1 MMTST
6 PYENNSEHLSAEFA
20 LLDLLLRREVLCS
33 RLSPPAEPQFFKG
46 VYLSGAEVEQLLG
59 ECAGPDAGSPAGA
72 HLEELSAVAAA
83 LRLEIDA
90 RSQATLESGV
100 FLALPHLAR
109 LFGLTPLEAGAVAAC
124 LALEADLKYEKLYAF
139 LQDDLTRKGPSLD
152 LLLRLLASAPGE
164 RLRARALFAPQET
177 LFRSHILRYTDADSD
192 SPRLA
197 RAVRLDE
204 RVTNYLLGVG
214 GIGREAQSCVRDT
227 PATRPLAELRW
238 DDELK
243 DRLLDVTREHLRSPL
258 PARRKLIFHFHGP
271 DGTGKKTL
279 AAALCGELGTRL
291 LVVDLRRVLGGPH
304 DFEEGLRAVMR
315 EAILRPAALFI
326 EHFDLLA
333 DDDEKLSAHRRAL
346 ADAVEDFSWLTFIAT
361 TNEWEPA
368 GMFGEHLL
376 LGVALPA
383 PDAEERALLW
393 GALADADASFAPG
406 VEWEELAARFR
417 LTPGQLR
424 DAHVAARNYAHLR
437 EGDGAQVSADDLNRA
452 CRAQSN
458 QRLGKLARKLAL
470 RHDWDDLVLPP
481 DSLAHLRELCA
492 QVRHRQ
498 TVFGAWGFERRL
510 GLRRGLCALFYGPSG
525 TGKTMAV
532 EVIARAL
539 ELDAYKIDLSTVVSK
554 YIGETEKNLSRIFE
568 EAEDSNAV
576 LFFDEADALFGK
588 RSEVKDAHDRY
599 ANIETGYLL
608 QRIEE
613 FEGLVIL
620 ATNLRKNIDEAFF
633 RRMSVAVEFPFPE
646 EADRYRLWRRHFPDA
661 APLAED
667 VDFNFLA
674 GRLQLAGGNIKNIAV
689 GAAFMAAA
697 NSGRIHMRHVIR
709 AARREYEKIGRMCT
723 ETEFA
728 PYHALLNAAG
738 DEATA
743 GRGV

>member
-1 MMTST
+1 MTST
-6 PYENNSEHLSAEFA
+6 PYENNWEHLSAEFA
-20 LLDLLLRREVLCS
+20 LLDLLLRREVLGS
-33 RLSPPAEPQFFKG
+33 RAASDGDAAAQF
-46 VYLSGAEVEQLLG
+46 
-59 ECAGPDAGSPAGA
+59 
-72 HLEELSAVAAA
+72 EELSAAAAA
-83 LRLEIDA
+83 LRLEIDE
-90 RSQATLESGV
+90 RSQATLERNT
-100 FLALPHLAR
+100 FLALPHVAR
-109 LFGLTPLEAGAVAAC
+109 LFSLTPFEAGAVAVC
-124 LALEADLKYEKLYAF
+124 LALEADLKYGKLYAL
-139 LQDDLTRKGPSLD
+139 LQDDPTRKHPSVD
-152 LLLRLLASAPGE
+152 VILRLLTSTPGE
-164 RLRARALFAPQET
+164 RLSARAFFAPQAT
-177 LFRSHILRYTDADSD
+177 LFRSHILRYTEDDDA
-192 SPRLA
+192 PQLA

-204 RVTNYLLGVG
+204 RMTNYLLGVG
-214 GIGREAQSCVRDT
+214 GMGRVAEGCVRAAS
-227 PATRPLAELRW
+227 ATRTLAELRW
-238 DDELK
+238 NDELK

-279 AAALCGELGTRL
+279 AAALCDELGIPL
-291 LVVDLRRVLGGPH
+291 LAVNLRRVLGGPY

-315 EAILRPAALFI
+315 EAILRPAALFL

-361 TNEWEPA
+361 ANEWEP
-368 GMFGEHLL
+368 GEMFGEHLL
-376 LGVALPA
+376 LGVSLPA

-393 GALADADASFAPG
+393 DALAEADASFASG
-406 VEWEELAARFR
+406 VEWEGLAARFR

-458 QRLGKLARKLAL
+458 QRLGTLARKLAL

-481 DSLAHLRELCA
+481 DSLAHLSELCA

-498 TVFGAWGFERRL
+498 TVFGAWGFEHRL
-510 GLRRGLCALFYGPSG
+510 SLRRGLCALFCGPSG

-532 EVIARAL
+532 EIIAREL
-539 ELDAYKIDLSTVVSK
+539 GLDAYKIDLSTVVSK

-568 EAEDSNAV
+568 EAETSNAV

-613 FEGLVIL
+613 FEGVVIL

-646 EADRYRLWRRHFPDA
+646 EADRYRLWRRHFPEDA
-661 APLAED
+661 PVSDD

-697 NSGRIHMRHVIR
+697 NSGRVHMRHVIR

-728 PYHALLNAAG
+728 PYHALLGAAG
-738 DEATA
+738 DEANA
-743 GRGV
+743 GRDV

>member
-1 MMTST
+1 MTST
-6 PYENNSEHLSAEFA
+6 PYENNWEHLSAEFA
-20 LLDLLLRREVLCS
+20 LLDLLLRREVLGS
-33 RLSPPAEPQFFKG
+33 RAASDDDAAT
-46 VYLSGAEVEQLLG
+46 GAQ
-59 ECAGPDAGSPAGA
+59 
-72 HLEELSAVAAA
+72 LEELNAAASA
-83 LRLEIDA
+83 LRLEIDE
-90 RSQATLESGV
+90 RSQAALERGT
-100 FLALPHLAR
+100 FLALPHVAR
-109 LFGLTPLEAGAVAAC
+109 LFDLTPFEAGAVVVC

-139 LQDDLTRKGPSLD
+139 LQDDPTSRCPSVD
-152 LLLRLLASAPGE
+152 VILRLLTSTPGE
-164 RLRARALFAPQET
+164 RLSARALFAPQAT
-177 LFRSHILRYTDADSD
+177 LFRSHILRYAGDDDA
-192 SPRLA
+192 PQLA
-197 RAVRLDE
+197 RVVRLDE
-204 RVTNYLLGVG
+204 RMTNYLLGVG
-214 GIGREAQSCVRDT
+214 GMGREAERCVRAF
-227 PATRPLAELRW
+227 PATRTLAELRW
-238 DDELK
+238 HDELK
-243 DRLLDVTREHLRSPL
+243 DRLLGVTTEHLRSPL

-271 DGTGKKTL
+271 AGTGKKTL
-279 AAALCGELGTRL
+279 AAALCGELGIPL
-291 LVVDLRRVLGGPH
+291 LAVDLRRVLDGPH

-315 EAILRPAALFI
+315 EAILRPAALFL
-326 EHFDLLA
+326 EHFDLLVD
-333 DDDEKLSAHRRAL
+333 DDDEKLSAHRRTL
-346 ADAVEDFSWLTFIAT
+346 AAAVGDFSWLTFIAT
-361 TNEWEPA
+361 ANEWEP
-368 GMFGEHLL
+368 GGTFGEHLL

-393 GALADADASFAPG
+393 DALADEGDSFAPG
-406 VEWEELAARFR
+406 VEWKELAARFR

-437 EGDGAQVSADDLNRA
+437 EGDGAQVRADDLNRA
-452 CRAQSN
+452 GRAQSN
-458 QRLGKLARKLAL
+458 QRLGKLARKLSL
-470 RHDWDDLVLPP
+470 RHDWADLILPP

-492 QVRHRQ
+492 QMRHRQ

-510 GLRRGLCALFYGPSG
+510 SLRRGLCALFRGPSG

-554 YIGETEKNLSRIFE
+554 YIGETEKNLSRIFA

-661 APLAED
+661 APVADD

-723 ETEFA
+723 EMEFA
-728 PYHALLNAAG
+728 PYHALLDAAV
-738 DEATA
+738 DESNA
-743 GRGV
+743 GRGE

>member
-1 MMTST
+1 MRAT
-6 PYENNSEHLSAEFA
+6 PYENNWEHLSAEFA

-33 RLSPPAEPQFFKG
+33 RLPPAAEPQLFKG
-46 VYLSGAEVEQLLG
+46 VYLSEAEVEQLLG
-59 ECAGPDAGSPAGA
+59 ECAAPDAGSAAGA
-72 HLEELSAVAAA
+72 QLEELNAAAAA

-90 RSQATLESGV
+90 RSQATLESGT

-109 LFGLTPLEAGAVAAC
+109 LFGLTPFEAGAVAAC

-139 LQDDLTRKGPSLD
+139 LLDDLTRKRPSVD
-152 LLLRLLASAPGE
+152 LILRLLTSTPGE
-164 RLRARALFAPQET
+164 RLRARAFFAPQAT
-177 LFRSHILRYTDADSD
+177 LFRSHILRYADDADA
-192 SPRLA
+192 PQLA

-214 GIGREAQSCVRDT
+214 GIGREAERCVRAVPT
-227 PATRPLAELRW
+227 ARTLAELRW
-238 DDELK
+238 ADELK

-279 AAALCGELGTRL
+279 AAAICDELGITL
-291 LVVDLRRVLGGPH
+291 LAVDLRRLLDGPH
-304 DFEEGLRAVMR
+304 DFEESLRAVMR
-315 EAILRPAALFI
+315 ESLLQPAALFL

-333 DDDEKLSAHRRAL
+333 DDGNEKLSAHRRAL
-346 ADAVEDFSWLTFIAT
+346 ADAVEDFSWLTFIETA
-361 TNEWEPA
+361 NEWESG

-376 LGVALPA
+376 LGVSLPA
-383 PDAEERALLW
+383 PDAEARALLW
-393 GALADADASFAPG
+393 DALADAHASFAPG
-406 VEWEELAARFR
+406 VEWEELSARFR

-437 EGDGAQVSADDLNRA
+437 EGDGAQVRADDLNRA

-458 QRLGKLARKLAL
+458 QRLGTLARKLAL
-470 RHDWDDLVLPP
+470 RHDWADLVLPP
-481 DSLAHLRELCA
+481 DSLAHLGELCA
-492 QVRHRQ
+492 QMQHRQ
-498 TVFGAWGFERRL
+498 TVFGAWDFERRL
-510 GLRRGLCALFYGPSG
+510 SLRRGLCALFCGPSG

-532 EVIARAL
+532 EIIAREL
-539 ELDAYKIDLSTVVSK
+539 QLDAYKIDLSTVVSK

-568 EAEDSNAV
+568 EAETSNAV

-608 QRIEE
+608 QSIEE

-646 EADRYRLWRRHFPDA
+646 EADRYRLWRRHFPDD
-661 APLAED
+661 APVSDD

-723 ETEFA
+723 EMEFA
-728 PYHALLNAAG
+728 PYHALLGADG
-738 DEATA
+738 DEANA
-743 GRGV
+743 GRVV